1 MSNFIKNANWRY
13 ATKKFDTTKKVSKED
28 LETLK
33 EAIRLSASSFGLQP
47 YRVLIIENPE
57 LRAKLQPAAWGQSQI
72 VDASQLLVFANI
84 TNFGETEI
92 DVSIANTTKTRG
104 LPADALKGYGD
115 FMKSK
120 IVALPED
127 VRNTW
132 ASKQTYLALGNLMN
146 AASELKIDV
155 TPMEGFEPAQVNEIL
170 GLGKLGLNATLLAT
184 IGYRHEEDA
193 TQHYA
198 KVRKS
203 NEELFINL

>member
-1 MSNFIKNANWRY
+1 MSNFITNANWRY
-13 ATKKFDTTKKVSKED
+13 ATKKFDATKKVSKED

-47 YRVLIIENPE
+47 YRILIIENPE

-72 VDASQLLVFANI
+72 VDASQLIVFANI

-92 DVSIANTTKTRG
+92 DASIANTTKTRG

-120 IVALPED
+120 IVTLPED

-146 AASELKIDV
+146 AASELRIDV
-155 TPMEGFEPAQVNEIL
+155 TPMEGFEPTQVNEIL

-193 TQHYA
+193 SQHYT

>member
-13 ATKKFDTTKKVSKED
+13 ATKKFDTTKKISKQD

-57 LRAKLQPAAWGQSQI
+57 LRAKLKPAAWGQSQI
-72 VDASQLLVFANI
+72 VDASQLIVFANI

-193 TQHYA
+193 TQHYS

>member
-13 ATKKFDTTKKVSKED
+13 ATKKFDTTKKISKQD

-72 VDASQLLVFANI
+72 VDASQLIVFANI

-92 DVSIANTTKTRG
+92 DVSIANTTKTRE